1 MHNDNISDPR
11 WESVE
16 KDKPVSLSPAYP
28 SYWKEVFRKF
38 RGNRLSVLGVIC
50 ILLMTV
56 AAILGP
62 FLSSHSYEKM
72 ELDFTNIPPLLD
84 IYQIDEDTYLYMH
97 PDYYFLQV
105 TEDGE
110 ILERLKPVEN
120 DMTARTRT
128 FESGTH
134 TITID
139 YSFLAKARQEE
150 TEHQKIFEVLL
161 DGEEIQPCKR
171 VWNKTYLLGTDGLGR
186 DILVRTLDGAR
197 ISLTIAMF
205 ATLINSFIG
214 IFYGGIAGYCGG
226 GRIDNFMMRVVD
238 TISTIPMTLIVIMLM
253 VVVGPGVKTIILA
266 MGIANWATMARI
278 VRGQILSLKERE
290 FVLAAK
296 AANAGGLRILIHHL
310 IPNSSASIIVCMTMM
325 VPSAIFTESFLS
337 FIGLGVS
344 APSASW
350 GTLVNEGLAGFRS
363 FPYQL
368 LIPSIAICIT
378 ILSLNF
384 IGNGLRSA
392 VDPYGE
398 R

>member
-171 VWNKTYLLGTDGLGR
+171 V
-186 DILVRTLDGAR
+186 
-197 ISLTIAMF
+197 
-205 ATLINSFIG
+205 
-214 IFYGGIAGYCGG
+214 
-226 GRIDNFMMRVVD
+226 
-238 TISTIPMTLIVIMLM
+238 
-253 VVVGPGVKTIILA
+253 
-266 MGIANWATMARI
+266 
-278 VRGQILSLKERE
+278 
-290 FVLAAK
+290 
-296 AANAGGLRILIHHL
+296 
-310 IPNSSASIIVCMTMM
+310 
-325 VPSAIFTESFLS
+325 
-337 FIGLGVS
+337 
-344 APSASW
+344 
-350 GTLVNEGLAGFRS
+350 
-363 FPYQL
+363 
-368 LIPSIAICIT
+368 
-378 ILSLNF
+378 
-384 IGNGLRSA
+384 
-392 VDPYGE
+392 
-398 R
+398 

>member
-205 ATLINSFIG
+205 ATLI
-214 IFYGGIAGYCGG
+214 FYGGIAGYCG

>member
-214 IFYGGIAGYCGG
+214 IFYGG
-226 GRIDNFMMRVVD
+226 DNFMMRVVD
-238 TISTIPMTLIVIMLM
+238 TISTIHMTLIVIMLM

>member
-1 MHNDNISDPR
+1 MHNDNISDPC

-50 ILLMTV
+50 IILMTV

-84 IYQIDEDTYLYMH
+84 IYQIDEGTYLYMH

-110 ILERLKPVEN
+110 ILERLKPVKN

-226 GRIDNFMMRVVD
+226 RIDNFMMRVVD

-310 IPNSSASIIVCMTMM
+310 IPNSSASIIVCITMM

>member
-1 MHNDNISDPR
+1 M
-11 WESVE
+11 
-16 KDKPVSLSPAYP
+16 
-28 SYWKEVFRKF
+28 
-38 RGNRLSVLGVIC
+38 
-50 ILLMTV
+50 
-56 AAILGP
+56 
-62 FLSSHSYEKM
+62 
-72 ELDFTNIPPLLD
+72 
-84 IYQIDEDTYLYMH
+84 
-97 PDYYFLQV
+97 
-105 TEDGE
+105 
-110 ILERLKPVEN
+110 
-120 DMTARTRT
+120 
-128 FESGTH
+128 
-134 TITID
+134 
-139 YSFLAKARQEE
+139 
-150 TEHQKIFEVLL
+150 
-161 DGEEIQPCKR
+161 
-171 VWNKTYLLGTDGLGR
+171 WNKTYLLGTDGLGR

-214 IFYGGIAGYCGG
+214 IFYGGIAGYCG